1 MADTQQDLLG
11 LQYSPSFSLQGLQEE
26 DVNLTLPPC
35 SLFSRKRLRLS
46 NRRYRPHR

>member
-35 SLFSRKRLRLS
+35 SQCSRHRIRHR